1 MSEASDFLAEVTHRA
16 SGLDSLDYAG
26 LRAQLEER
34 SVVRVTG
41 LLDRREIRAAHE
53 RIARGFDPANDRK
66 HDPRETEAVRR
77 NFQKL
82 VVGANS
88 GMDTRR
94 TLGRFLRILYNP
106 IFAPDVFGL
115 RDAFSRVARFRNRLY
130 GLPDDFAVA
139 GTDDGL
145 FTCAR
150 IHQYPRGGGF
160 MVPHRDLFSRLVTE
174 ESEMGYFQVFFLLS
188 EKGVDYR
195 EGGAYVERDD
205 RRIPFEDS
213 AQAGDV
219 LVYDGRTVHGVAD
232 IDPMEPLELD
242 RFGGRAAAFVSL
254 FRHLEPGDEGYGR
267 VSREA
272 VRRFGTGQRSPET
285 GGSQGPRQG

>member
-1 MSEASDFLAEVTHRA
+1 VTEDAGFLAEVTCHA
-16 SGLDSLDYAG
+16 TDLDSLDYG
-26 LRAQLEER
+26 RLRALLAER

-41 LLDRREIRAAHE
+41 LLDRDETRASHGLM
-53 RIARGFDPANDRK
+53 ARLFDPANDRK
-66 HDPRETEAVRR
+66 HDPRDTEAVRR

-82 VVGANS
+82 QVGANS

-94 TLGRFLRILYNP
+94 TLGRFLRIFYNP

-115 RDAFSRVARFRNRLY
+115 RAAFERVARFRNRLY
-130 GLPDDFAVA
+130 GLPEDFAVL

-150 IHQYPRGGGF
+150 VHQYPRGGGF

-195 EGGAYVERDD
+195 EGGAYVEHGG
-205 RRIPFEDS
+205 RRIAFEDS
-213 AQAGDV
+213 ARAGDV

-254 FRHLEPGDEGYGR
+254 FRHLEPGEAGYGR
-267 VSREA
+267 VSRDA
-272 VRRFGTGQRSPET
+272 VERFPDDVGSPA
-285 GGSQGPRQG
+285 GDASRPGRA